1 MKGQYNFEYPQTSYI
16 TEMFIDAQATND
28 RLKKDNKRKEKNDKN
43 KNKKPWYILTDY
55 VESTHPTLST
65 GEAYRRLARKE
76 YEKGR
81 KHIAERY
88 MRKAREN
95 GILSPS
101 NEDISRVVQEYTRG
115 GDSAVK
121 GLKKASTRIIRAI
134 VTPSTKSEVKG
145 NKNYEKMRKLGLV
158 ESAEKFKENPNN
170 HTYRIC
176 IQRKTSDKKYGID
189 NSYIFSSEHTNC
201 PASMI
206 QRHIVDIYGRCR
218 KDTSFERIYTIDVN
232 GTINWYEREQ
242 LENMLEKRV
251 EEQNNFINQ
260 KAA

>member
-28 RLKKDNKRKEKNDKN
+28 RLKKDNKHKNG
-43 KNKKPWYILTDY
+43 KPWYILTDY
-55 VESTHPTLST
+55 VEPMRSTLSE
-65 GEAYRRLARKE
+65 GEALFNIAMRELKRERIKYAQRYFKKAC
-76 YEKGR
+76 EKG
-81 KHIAERY
+81 
-88 MRKAREN
+88 
-95 GILSPS
+95 
-101 NEDISRVVQEYTRG
+101 ISLASKQRFTRIVQEYQRRNK
-115 GDSAVK
+115 SAVK

-134 VTPSTKSEVKG
+134 VTPSIKSEEKS

-176 IQRKTSDKKYGID
+176 IQRKTSDEKYGVD
-189 NSYIFSSEHTNC
+189 GSYIFSSEHTNC
-201 PASMI
+201 PTNMI
-206 QRHIVDIYGRCR
+206 QHHIVDIYGHCQ

-242 LENMLEKRV
+242 LEKMLEKRV

>member
-1 MKGQYNFEYPQTSYI
+1 MKGQYNFYYPQIEYI
-16 TEMFIDAQATND
+16 TEMFIDAQAVND
-28 RLKKDNKRKEKNDKN
+28 RLKKNNRKEN
-43 KNKKPWYILTDY
+43 NKKPWYILTDY
-55 VESTHPTLST
+55 VEPTHPTIST

-76 YEKGR
+76 YEKGHKR
-81 KHIAERY
+81 IAERY

-101 NEDISRVVQEYTRG
+101 NEAISKVVQEYSRG
-115 GDSAVK
+115 GDKAVK

-134 VTPSTKSEVKG
+134 VTPSTKSEEKG

-158 ESAEKFKENPNN
+158 ESAKKFKENPNN

-176 IQRKTSDKKYGID
+176 IQRKISDNKYGVD
-189 NSYIFSSEHTNC
+189 GSYIFSSEHTNC
-201 PASMI
+201 STNMI
-206 QRHIVDIYGRCR
+206 QHHIVDIYGRYR

-232 GTINWYEREQ
+232 GTINWYERKQ
-242 LENMLEKRV
+242 LEKMLEKRV